1 MLQLTWLGAAG
12 MCVPAGLFM
21 PTMFVG
27 AKFGGATGFGVYWF
41 LEHVAGQSAL
51 AQTIQPVQPC
61 LQCAVAAHSITSHD
75 IAQTC
80 HSPRSAPPQHSC
92 AKQTEGKPPVPVGP
106 LVDVC

>member
-1 MLQLTWLGAAG
+1 MCTCRASPLLQHRNAAQYVATRCKCCNVVVRGAG

-51 AQTIQPVQPC
+51 AQTIQPVQP
-61 LQCAVAAHSITSHD
+61 
-75 IAQTC
+75 
-80 HSPRSAPPQHSC
+80 
-92 AKQTEGKPPVPVGP
+92 
-106 LVDVC
+106 

>member
-1 MLQLTWLGAAG
+1 MLRSMLQLVANVATRCKCCNVVVRCAG

-51 AQTIQPVQPC
+51 AQTIQPVQPTY
-61 LQCAVAAHSITSHD
+61 LQCAVAPITSACS
-75 IAQTC
+75 AQTC
-80 HSPRSAPPQHSC
+80 GRARLHHGCC
-92 AKQTEGKPPVPVGP
+92 AS
-106 LVDVC
+106 